1 MDIEVFALYDKYGD
15 INLTIELFRLLVVE
29 LIFITQV

>member
-15 INLTIELFRLLVVE
+15 INLTIELFRLLFDNAE
-29 LIFITQV
+29 SDD